1 MTITITSV
9 SPALVENA
17 KGGEQSQKVAVMTK
31 VQLYGKPV
39 AVVQGND
46 KLGDKVDTSAL
57 FVATPDGKIHRRVV
71 TKDGVQ
77 YEPTISHNSYNTGL
91 KNKR

>member
-1 MTITITSV
+1 MTITITSI

-17 KGGEQSQKVAVMTK
+17 KGGEQSHKVDVMTK

-39 AVVQGND
+39 AVIQSND

-57 FVATPDGKIHRRVV
+57 FVATPDGKMHRRVV
-71 TKDGVQ
+71 TSDGVQ
-77 YEPTISHNSYNTGL
+77 YEPTISYTSYNTGL
-91 KNKR
+91 KNKG

>member
-39 AVVQGND
+39 AVVQSSD
-46 KLGDKVDTSAL
+46 KVDRVDTSAL
-57 FVATPDGKIHRRVV
+57 FVATPDGKMHRRVV
-71 TKDGVQ
+71 TTDGVQ
-77 YEPTISHNSYNTGL
+77 YEPTISHTSYNTGL